1 VSEGGA
7 FTMQRLPSWTE
18 VIKPDLIVFSER
30 LDESL
35 FAADL
40 YSVWRGDAPREYQD
54 PKRFAEQTYP
64 TEGMVQLLSDVV
76 KRLSGKGATNPV
88 IQIQTPF
95 GGGKTHTLIALY
107 HLVKHRSAIK
117 NSSLGE
123 KVLEKAG
130 LKSFPEAKVA
140 VFVGTVPNPKES
152 LTPWGEI
159 AWQLGRYDVV
169 RGADEGRY
177 SPGRELLEKAIGDE
191 PVLILIDEI
200 AEFAARCEDE
210 YYTQLLAFCH
220 ELTEAVKNL
229 RRCCLVVTLPSS
241 APYGEKGLRALRELE
256 EIFGRMQA
264 IYEPVAGM
272 EIYEVVRRRLF
283 EMDGGWDIDAYRVVD
298 EYISTYRQW
307 SDAPEWAKSEDYREK
322 MLRAYPFHP
331 LLIDWLSERWG
342 SFHTFQRT
350 RGVLRF
356 LGHIVQ
362 DIWRKH
368 EKERQKA
375 DPLIQPCHVN
385 LSKPEIV
392 EELIRHIGAQYRAVI
407 DADVKERAPRIDS
420 GMGDWSQYQVATG
433 LATSIFLASFIA
445 AGEDKR
451 AGVSL
456 SELKV
461 ALWRPGLEPAVITEA
476 LNSLERSLLYLHER
490 DGLYL
495 FNLEPSLV
503 RLKIDYMERIT
514 PEEIRR
520 ELERRLKELVKETGD
535 WQVRITDKPEDV
547 PDVRD
552 LQMVVFPP
560 DKPYQESEQ
569 FREQVKRVFE
579 TKGNTPRVYRNA
591 LVVVVA
597 DKSGIENAEQK
608 VREFLALK
616 RIEGS
621 EERKKLSQR
630 DQQRLKE
637 EREAADNEAPRQL
650 CNAYR
655 FVFKVTG
662 KGVEW
667 IDMGVMSI
675 GESMDLVRRV
685 QSHLHQRDL
694 LMTEKVNPYQVK
706 ELMGSKKERPLEE
719 IWEDYGKFPRL
730 PMLLNRGVLAEAVR
744 IGVRE
749 RIFAVQI
756 GGREYYGDFVPPS
769 GSDWV
774 KEAVLLAEP
783 TLESTRVET
792 PEIETI
798 VPPVSATVE
807 VEDILAVWG
816 DAPEVGLKEIYSR
829 LWAQKRSSFRSEAE
843 FREAFIAAVRK
854 GSEGEQW
861 QVLVGKSPITGEKI
875 DISVIERGTLRLL
888 KAKPPREEV
897 VRLHLRIPSDRFGEF
912 ARTMANLYRMGLVG
926 DQIEVIFQSKP
937 LNGEQRRQLRS
948 ALKETVSQLGGKI
961 QEPSDWR

>member
-1 VSEGGA
+1 MEAV
-7 FTMQRLPSWTE
+7 
-18 VIKPDLIVFSER
+18 KPDPIVFSER

-40 YSVWRGDAPREYQD
+40 YSVLRGDAPREYQD

-76 KRLSGKGATNPV
+76 KRLSGKGATNPI

-107 HLVKHRSAIK
+107 HLVKHRSEIK

-123 KVLEKAG
+123 KVLGKAG

-140 VFVGTVPNPKES
+140 AFVGTVPNPKES
-152 LTPWGEI
+152 PTPWGEI
-159 AWQLGRYDVV
+159 ARQLGRYDVV
-169 RGADEGRY
+169 RRADEERY

-191 PVLILIDEI
+191 PALILMDEI
-200 AEFAARCEDE
+200 AEFAAKCEDE

-220 ELTEAVKNL
+220 ELTEAVKSL

-241 APYGEKGLRALRELE
+241 APYGEKGQRALQDLE
-256 EIFGRMQA
+256 KIFGRMQA
-264 IYEPVAGM
+264 IYEPVVGM

-283 EMDGGWDIDAYRVVD
+283 EMDGDYEDAYRVVD

-307 SDAPEWAKSEDYREK
+307 SDAPEWAKSEEYREK

-385 LSKPEIV
+385 LSKSEIV
-392 EELIRHIGAQYRAVI
+392 EELIRHIGAQYHAVI

-420 GMGDWSQYQVATG
+420 GMGDWSQYQVASG

-476 LNSLERSLLYLHER
+476 LNSLERALLYLHER

-495 FNLEPSLV
+495 FSLEPSLV

-514 PEEIRR
+514 LEEIRK

-552 LQMVVFPP
+552 LQMVMFPP
-560 DKPYQESEQ
+560 DKPYQEA
-569 FREQVKRVFE
+569 EQVRKIFE
-579 TKGNTPRVYRNA
+579 TRGNNPRVYRNA
-591 LVVVVA
+591 LVVVA
-597 DKSGIENAEQK
+597 AEKGGLESAEQR

-621 EERKKLSQR
+621 EERKRLSPR
-630 DQQRLKE
+630 DQQKLRE
-637 EREAADNEAPRQL
+637 EREAADNEASRQL

-655 FVFKVTG
+655 LVFKVTEEG
-662 KGVEW
+662 LER
-667 IDMGVMSI
+667 IDMGIMSI
-675 GESMDLVRRV
+675 GESMNLVGRV

-694 LMTEKVNPYQVK
+694 LMTERVSPYQVK
-706 ELMGSKKERPLEE
+706 ELMGSAKERPLEE
-719 IWEDYGKFPRL
+719 IWADYGKFPRL
-730 PMLLNRGVLAEAVR
+730 PMLLNRGVLAETVR
-744 IGVRE
+744 MGVRE
-749 RIFAVQI
+749 RIFAVRI
-756 GGREYYGDFVPPS
+756 GRREYYGDSVPPS
-769 GSDWV
+769 ESDWI
-774 KEAVLLAEP
+774 KDAVLLAEP
-783 TLESTRVET
+783 TLEPTREET
-792 PEIETI
+792 PEIETTA
-798 VPPVSATVE
+798 PPVSATVE
-807 VEDILAVWG
+807 VEDILAVLG
-816 DAPEVGLKEIYSR
+816 DASEVRLKEIYNR
-829 LWAQKRSSFRSEAE
+829 LWAQKRASFRSEAE

-875 DISVIERGTLRLL
+875 DMSIIEQGTLRLL
-888 KAKPPREEV
+888 KAPVKPPREEV
-897 VRLHLRIPSDRFGEF
+897 FRLHLCIPSDRFGEF
-912 ARTMANLYRMGLVG
+912 ARTMANFYRMGLIG
-926 DQIEVIFQSKP
+926 DQVEVIFPSKP
-937 LNGEQRRQLRS
+937 LNEEQRRQLRS
-948 ALKETVSQLGGKI
+948 ALKETISQLGGKI
-961 QEPSDWR
+961 QEPPDW